1 MIKRII
7 EDFENKII
15 SPFFDLDVY
24 QTDFEKIKRISPY
37 LRIGY
42 ISKEKTDHPEYAIYI
57 NFTCRAFS
65 ISGFLE
71 GHFLEKTFFKDKYKH
86 YKNVEEVYNT
96 IKQMLLE
103 NENIRRSNFFKNI
116 NIPLVDEFE

>member
-15 SPFFDLDVY
+15 SPFFDLDFY

-42 ISKEKTDHPEYAIYI
+42 ISK
-57 NFTCRAFS
+57 
-65 ISGFLE
+65 
-71 GHFLEKTFFKDKYKH
+71 
-86 YKNVEEVYNT
+86 
-96 IKQMLLE
+96 
-103 NENIRRSNFFKNI
+103 
-116 NIPLVDEFE
+116 